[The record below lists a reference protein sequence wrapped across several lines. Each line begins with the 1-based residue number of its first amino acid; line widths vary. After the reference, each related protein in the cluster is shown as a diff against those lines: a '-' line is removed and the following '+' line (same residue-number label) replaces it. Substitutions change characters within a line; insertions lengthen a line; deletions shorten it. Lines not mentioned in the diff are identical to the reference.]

1 MKCALVGS
9 RYFGIPLALAAFVAG
24 LAITESPVAAEARQR
39 LLPFRDLFAV
49 MFFVALGTVVDPTTL
64 PQALPW
70 LLAFLA
76 MVVVGKVLV
85 VGLMARFGRL
95 GARTVQLAIGLG
107 QVGEFSYVLGAIALS
122 ARLITP
128 QVSSGLVGAVVVSI
142 AASSILV
149 RIAHPSNRPERA
161 TVQ

>member
-1 MKCALVGS
+1 
-9 RYFGIPLALAAFVAG
+9 
-24 LAITESPVAAEARQR
+24 
-39 LLPFRDLFAV
+39 
-49 MFFVALGTVVDPTTL
+49 MFFVALGTVIDPSTL

-70 LLAFLA
+70 LVAFLA

-85 VGLMARFGRL
+85 VWIMARLGRL
-95 GARTVQLAIGLG
+95 GARTLQLAVGLG

-149 RIAHPSNRPERA
+149 RLVHRSNRPEPVA
-161 TVQ
+161 VQ